1 VSTACFCVVEIL
13 KQRNNSQVAGQII
26 VYRIALAYDE
36 PKERE
41 EKEMKEEEESLK
53 KKERKL

>member
-13 KQRNNSQVAGQII
+13 KQRNNSQVAGQT
-26 VYRIALAYDE
+26 YRISLAYDE

-53 KKERKL
+53 KKERRL